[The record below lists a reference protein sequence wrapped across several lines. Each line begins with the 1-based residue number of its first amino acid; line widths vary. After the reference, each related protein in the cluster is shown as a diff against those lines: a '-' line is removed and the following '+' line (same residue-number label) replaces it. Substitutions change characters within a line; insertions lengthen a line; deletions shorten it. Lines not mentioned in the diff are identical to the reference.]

1 MRTMHYDVMK
11 PFLLQFHLTIFIV
24 IYYYRQYSHLLFI
37 SNIVYDTE
45 FFGLSASKI
54 DQSSSCGKINALLDR
69 DLLLLVRPSV
79 SLWRKNSLS
88 VINTSSK

>member
-45 FFGLSASKI
+45 FFGFCQLPRLINRRLA
-54 DQSSSCGKINALLDR
+54 GK
-69 DLLLLVRPSV
+69 
-79 SLWRKNSLS
+79 
-88 VINTSSK
+88 